1 MTLKQLSWLGFQR
14 TAKAVWAFGVV
25 CTYLVVALERPAP
38 ALRMHEMDQSLGQHS
53 TTRPACTRHLL
64 SLTLTS
70 TTFFYYVLYIVGPAV
85 IHKIQNVYL
94 KVYIVSECWFCLSW
108 QIGTNN
114 EWICWYKVKRRNDR
128 YFYWV
133 PIVECTT
140 RSNHGYEYIAS
151 ISVSAWLQLSVSQK
165 YIT

>member
-25 CTYLVVALERPAP
+25 CTYLVVARERP

-53 TTRPACTRHLL
+53 TTRPPCTRHLL
-64 SLTLTS
+64 SLTLT

-94 KVYIVSECWFCLSW
+94 KVY
-108 QIGTNN
+108 
-114 EWICWYKVKRRNDR
+114 
-128 YFYWV
+128 
-133 PIVECTT
+133 
-140 RSNHGYEYIAS
+140 S
-151 ISVSAWLQLSVSQK
+151 ISADFALVGR
-165 YIT
+165 

>member
-53 TTRPACTRHLL
+53 TTRPPCTRHLL
-64 SLTLTS
+64 SLTLT
-70 TTFFYYVLYIVGPAV
+70 TTFFYYVLYIVRPV
-85 IHKIQNVYL
+85 IHKIQMCIW
-94 KVYIVSECWFCLSW
+94 KYIVVIGLSW

-128 YFYWV
+128 YFNWV